1 MEEKEF
7 RKQNIKDFYNNGFLF
22 TINKDILHP
31 YGLEMQIV
39 QTSKKYS
46 YYDASKKM
54 IETSLSLKD
63 IYNKFEYLEKN
74 AKSIFFKKK
83 LKDDLLKALETIV
96 KLEQKCGVE
105 IKTGKTRILVTREN
119 DEHDDECGIKLSSEI
134 KMADPNTEFTYTE
147 KLLQV
152 NKNLFDEYKK
162 LNGFKIKQRKEALGY
177 VIQELKKEE
186 VKDNVEV

>member
-119 DEHDDECGIKLSSEI
+119 DEHDDECGIKLYSEI

-152 NKNLFDEYKK
+152 NQSLFDEYKK